1 MTESSNST
9 TNSAASESEEPS
21 KEDKIK
27 QLREALAG
35 FDYALMGMAMEHIE
49 IPDDMQKEYHKLQQQ
64 LDELT
69 RT

>member
-9 TNSAASESEEPS
+9 TNSGDSEEPT

-27 QLREALAG
+27 TLREALAG

-49 IPDDMQKEYHKLQQQ
+49 IPEDLQKEYTRLQQQ